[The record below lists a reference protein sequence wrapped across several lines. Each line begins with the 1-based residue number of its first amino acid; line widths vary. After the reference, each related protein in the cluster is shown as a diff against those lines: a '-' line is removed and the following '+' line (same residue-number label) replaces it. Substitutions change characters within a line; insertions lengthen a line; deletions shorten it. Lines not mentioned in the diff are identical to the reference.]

1 MNNGIPYFPL
11 DVHLDDKFEL
21 IEAEF
26 GLTGFAV
33 VVKLFQKIY
42 GDNGYYCEWTYDVA
56 LLFARKIGLGV
67 NAVSEILRASIKRG
81 IFDSRLYEEYHILTS
96 KGIQNRYLEAVSR
109 RKKVEIQ
116 KAYLLVKVAQ
126 KYENVYILDENV
138 YISDKNAYIFE
149 QSKEEESKVK
159 KSRGKQSNKDD
170 SAAPAIQTYISVFG
184 AEPSANIKTKIKTW
198 LKKVS
203 VDVIVYAINEADANN
218 ARKWAYVEKIL
229 NNHYSAGRT
238 TLDAILANKRTYN
251 HDTAALSVFQ
261 PADVDYDAL
270 EKIMRAKYEKEDT

>member
-184 AEPSANIKTKIKTW
+184 TEPSANIKSKIKVW

-229 NNHYSAGRT
+229 NSHYSAGRT
-238 TLDAILANKRTYN
+238 TLDAILLNKRTYN
-251 HDTAALSVFQ
+251 HNTANLGVFQ
-261 PADVDYDAL
+261 PAADVDYDEL
-270 EKIMRAKYEKEDT
+270 EKIMREKYKDD